1 MIKRLIP
8 TEALWITAIMW
19 VVFIVDAIL
28 INTNFDHFGIQPRS
42 LNGLLGI
49 VFAPFL
55 HANLVHI
62 ISNTLPLIIIP
73 SMLRLSIGSSRLSL
87 VMVLSVIGS
96 GVGTW
101 LFSTAGVVVGAS
113 GLIYGLIGFLFAN
126 AYFNPSVRSWLI
138 ALIAFILYGS
148 TLLSLFSFQPYVS
161 WAGHAWG
168 FISGVLI
175 AASMSSFLK
184 AEKPQANN

>member
-101 LFSTAGVVVGAS
+101 LFSTADVVVGAS

-175 AASMSSFLK
+175 AASMPSFLK
-184 AEKPQANN
+184 VEKSQANN

>member
-55 HANLVHI
+55 HANLIHI

-87 VMVLSVIGS
+87 VMVLSIIGS

-101 LFSTAGVVVGAS
+101 LFSTADVVVGAS